1 MRAELLSL
9 HRQLGITTIYVTH
22 DQTEAMT
29 LGDRVVVMNK
39 GIVQQ
44 VATPDELYRR
54 PANTFVA
61 GFIGS
66 PAMNFLRGTLRDG
79 GVAVGPEVLALGDEQ
94 RRRLAEATGDVVVG
108 VRPEGFTFA
117 NGDGGGF
124 DAEVAFVESLGPESL
139 VHFRTDGVEIMQ
151 RREQVEAGEE
161 EKTAE
166 LGSLLVARFASDIAV
181 RGDERLRLKVAPEK
195 INLFDAATGVAL
207 A

>member
-9 HRQLGITTIYVTH
+9 HRQVGITTIYVTH